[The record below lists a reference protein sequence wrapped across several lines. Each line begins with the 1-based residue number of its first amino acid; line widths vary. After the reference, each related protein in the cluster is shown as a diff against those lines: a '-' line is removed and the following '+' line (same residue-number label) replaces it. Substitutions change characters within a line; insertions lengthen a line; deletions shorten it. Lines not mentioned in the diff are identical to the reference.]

1 MKVRS
6 KSVSNPNPFN
16 IDLTL
21 PIISEFENM
30 SDGYASGKDTDV
42 ASIDLLDRNRPWML
56 KRKNRSRN
64 RNRRIN
70 RMTKSKVVNIN

>member
-1 MKVRS
+1 
-6 KSVSNPNPFN
+6 
-16 IDLTL
+16 
-21 PIISEFENM
+21 M

-70 RMTKSKVVNIN
+70 RMTKSKIVNITNN